1 MKANG
6 EGASVPQQV
15 EKQGTLSQ
23 FLDKYKQRWESM
35 LPSNTINID
44 RFLQAVRF
52 EIMQNPT
59 LAQCDLTSKIRAIDE
74 SARLGIEVGGLLAQG
89 YLIPYNDNRYV
100 DGQWKKVMTAHFQ
113 LGYRGLIM
121 LARRSN
127 TIKTISAEV
136 VYENDY
142 FEVELGLARKI
153 THKIDIRKERGE
165 PIGYYCVVELSNGGV
180 QFGVMSKKD
189 VENHRDKFSK
199 AYKQKKEGEL
209 SVWDKYFDAM
219 ALKTV
224 IIKTLK
230 LCPISVEALEAV
242 QREEQRDNP
251 DMPDTVAL
259 TDVDLNFTPQ
269 EAEEAPSIP
278 QQTKQESAQPQKA
291 QPAAISKQG
300 EWPAK
305 PTIIQ
310 KTADIPEEMDIF

>member
-1 MKANG
+1 MRTNG
-6 EGASVPQQV
+6 ENANVPQV
-15 EKQGTLSQ
+15 TQGTLKQ
-23 FLDKYKQRWESM
+23 FLEKYKSRWEGM
-35 LPSNTINID
+35 LPQNTIAID
-44 RFLQAVRF
+44 RFLQAVHF
-52 EIMQNPT
+52 EIIANPT
-59 LAQCDLTSKIRAIDE
+59 LAQCDTASKIRAIDE
-74 SARLGIEVGGLLAQG
+74 SARLGIEVGGPLAQG
-89 YLIPYNDNRYV
+89 YLIPYNENRFV
-100 DGQWKKVMTAHFQ
+100 DGQWQKVMTAHFQ

-136 VYENDY
+136 VYDNDV
-142 FEVELGLARKI
+142 FEVELGLVRKI

-165 PIGYYCVVELSNGGV
+165 PIGYYCIVELTNGGV

-199 AYKQKKEGEL
+199 AHKQKKENEL

-251 DMPDTVAL
+251 DIPDSISIDANV
-259 TDVDLNFTPQ
+259 NFDEPAPQ
-269 EAEEAPSIP
+269 AQSNETQKLQQLQKIP
-278 QQTKQESAQPQKA
+278 ES
-291 QPAAISKQG
+291 
-300 EWPAK
+300 K
-305 PTIIQ
+305 PTVVQ
-310 KTADIPEEMDIF
+310 PSRNDIPEEMDIF